1 MKLSKAEI
9 AAIVITVFFVAAVAI
24 AALRAND
31 KSAAV
36 TISTGLSQS
45 AEQSEPAA
53 SDVQTPSAS
62 PELLVNINTAETQ
75 ELCLLP
81 GIGETIAARI
91 VDYRKTHG
99 LFNNTD
105 EIMNVSGIGA
115 KTYEDLKGY
124 ITIG

>member
-45 AEQSEPAA
+45 AEQSEPTA
-53 SDVQTPSAS
+53 SDVQKPSAS
-62 PELLVNINTAETQ
+62 PELLVNINTAEAQ

-81 GIGETIAARI
+81 GIGETIADRI

>member
-1 MKLSKAEI
+1 LKLRKAEI
-9 AAIVITVFFVAAVAI
+9 AAILITVIFVVSVAVAT
-24 AALRAND
+24 LRAHD

-36 TISTGLSQS
+36 TISSGLSPNS
-45 AEQSEPAA
+45 EQLGAPVPAA
-53 SDVQTPSAS
+53 QMPSAS
-62 PELLVNINTAETQ
+62 PELHVNINTAETR

-91 VDYRKTHG
+91 VDYRKAHG

-115 KTYEDLKGY
+115 KKYEEIKDY
-124 ITIG
+124 ITID

>member
-1 MKLSKAEI
+1 MKLNKAEI
-9 AAIVITVFFVAAVAI
+9 AAIIITVIFVVSVAV
-24 AALRAND
+24 AALRAHD

-36 TISTGLSQS
+36 TISSGLSTVTEQS
-45 AEQSEPAA
+45 GTPAPAEQA
-53 SDVQTPSAS
+53 PSAS
-62 PELLVNINTAETQ
+62 PELHVNINTAEAQ

-91 VDYRKTHG
+91 IDYRKAHG

-115 KTYEDLKGY
+115 KTYEEIKSY
-124 ITIG
+124 ITVD

>member
-9 AAIVITVFFVAAVAI
+9 AAILITVIFVTAVAVVT
-24 AALRAND
+24 LRAHD

-36 TISTGLSQS
+36 TISSGLSPN
-45 AEQSEPAA
+45 AEQSGSPAPMA
-53 SDVQTPSAS
+53 QTPSAS
-62 PELLVNINTAETQ
+62 PELRVNINTAEAQ

-91 VDYRKTHG
+91 VDYRKAHG
-99 LFNNTD
+99 SFNNTD

-115 KTYEDLKGY
+115 KTYEEIKSY
-124 ITIG
+124 ITVD

>member
-1 MKLSKAEI
+1 LKLSKAEI

-53 SDVQTPSAS
+53 SDVQKPSAS

>member
-9 AAIVITVFFVAAVAI
+9 AAILITVIFVVSVAV
-24 AALRAND
+24 AALRAHER
-31 KSAAV
+31 SAAV
-36 TISTGLSQS
+36 TISSGLSPNT
-45 AEQSEPAA
+45 EQLNAPTPAA
-53 SDVQTPSAS
+53 QTPSAS
-62 PELLVNINTAETQ
+62 PELHVNINTAEAQ

-91 VDYRKTHG
+91 VDYRKAHG

-115 KTYEDLKGY
+115 KKYEEIKSY
-124 ITIG
+124 ITID

>member
-9 AAIVITVFFVAAVAI
+9 AAIVITVIFIAAVAI
-24 AALRAND
+24 AALRVND

-36 TISTGLSQS
+36 TISSGLSPHT
-45 AEQSEPAA
+45 EQSETPA
-53 SDVQTPSAS
+53 SDLQTPSAS
-62 PELLVNINTAETQ
+62 PELLVNINTAEAQ

-91 VDYRKTHG
+91 VDYRTEHG
-99 LFNNTD
+99 QFNSTD